1 MELDQVA
8 KAFLNAQT
16 ILICLAIYLMTYV
29 IRKVVEGV
37 WVGAKKHRL
46 WREVWLPIGPI
57 VNGGLIGLMAK
68 TFVWPEIVGTSLSG
82 RIMYGAI
89 CGVFSA
95 LLYSR
100 VRSFI
105 ASKTPLPPSKK
116 SVTTIEDAS
125 EKETPKQFPSVPPM
139 TSDSPPNYDPNA
151 ADSDDAVE
159 TPPTGRS

>member
-1 MELDQVA
+1 MAMDLDTVMN
-8 KAFLNAQT
+8 AFVNVQT
-16 ILICLAIYLMTYV
+16 IIICLSIYLMTYV

-37 WVGAKKHRL
+37 WKGAKTNRI

-57 VNGGLIGLMAK
+57 VNGGLVGVMAK
-68 TFVWPEIVGTSLSG
+68 TFVWPTVVDTSLSG

-105 ASKTPLPPSKK
+105 QSTPAQSKGHGGLLKPVNPHDPPPAD
-116 SVTTIEDAS
+116 ED
-125 EKETPKQFPSVPPM
+125 
-139 TSDSPPNYDPNA
+139 TSDSDPPP
-151 ADSDDAVE
+151 ADDLTPE
-159 TPPTGRS
+159 TPPPPDEKR

>member
-1 MELDQVA
+1 MELDEVA

-16 ILICLAIYLMTYV
+16 VLICLAIYLMTYV
-29 IRKVVEGV
+29 IRKIVEGF
-37 WVGAKKHRL
+37 WVGAKANRL

-105 ASKTPLPPSKK
+105 SSKTPLPSKK
-116 SVTTIEDAS
+116 KGAVTVENAS
-125 EKETPKQFPSVPPM
+125 EKETPKQFPSIPPM
-139 TSDSPPNYDPNA
+139 TSDSPPNYDPA
-151 ADSDDAVE
+151 SDDEVE